1 MFPLAG
7 GKERR
12 RSVGAHRRARV
23 GGAVRGASPSHEFLF
38 AVVAVVV
45 VVVVVVVVSSGA
57 RARDEREHE
66 GKEKN
71 ADGGE
76 TRGRHG
82 SVECVRARGGCGV
95 SPDSPTVC
103 KETVQAC
110 PNEKNALKVRRHRNI
125 DPLRYHFNG
134 LIITQR

>member
-95 SPDSPTVC
+95 STS
-103 KETVQAC
+103 
-110 PNEKNALKVRRHRNI
+110 NEKNALKVRRHRNI
-125 DPLRYHFNG
+125 DALRYHFYG

>member
-23 GGAVRGASPSHEFLF
+23 GGAVRGASPIHEFLF
-38 AVVAVVV
+38 AVVV
-45 VVVVVVVVSSGA
+45 VVVVVVFRCA

-66 GKEKN
+66 GKEKK

-82 SVECVRARGGCGV
+82 SVECVRARGGCGDPPIPQPFIKKL
-95 SPDSPTVC
+95 SN
-103 KETVQAC
+103 Q
-110 PNEKNALKVRRHRNI
+110 NNALKVRRHRNI
-125 DPLRYHFNG
+125 DADSTVPF
-134 LIITQR
+134 

>member
-23 GGAVRGASPSHEFLF
+23 GGAVRGASPIHEFLF
-38 AVVAVVV
+38 AVVV
-45 VVVVVVVVSSGA
+45 VVVVVVFRCA

-71 ADGGE
+71 ADEGE

-82 SVECVRARGGCGV
+82 SVECVRARGGCADP
-95 SPDSPTVC
+95 PDSPTVC

-110 PNEKNALKVRRHRNI
+110 PIRTTR
-125 DPLRYHFNG
+125 
-134 LIITQR
+134 

>member
-23 GGAVRGASPSHEFLF
+23 GGAVRGASPIHEFLF
-38 AVVAVVV
+38 AVVVVV
-45 VVVVVVVVSSGA
+45 FSGA

-71 ADGGE
+71 ADEGE

-82 SVECVRARGGCGV
+82 SVECVRARGGCGDP
-95 SPDSPTVC
+95 PDSPTVC

-110 PNEKNALKVRRHRNI
+110 PIRTTR
-125 DPLRYHFNG
+125 
-134 LIITQR
+134 